1 MRYADIKYPDVAN
14 GEGVRVSLFVQ
25 GCSRH
30 CKGCF
35 NQETWNFDGGY
46 DFNDVAKAKIL
57 KILSMPWVN
66 GLSVLGGEP
75 LEQGRELE
83 IFLRTVKERFPDKD
97 IWMWTGNTYE
107 DVKESHKD
115 ILQYVDVLVD
125 GAFIESK
132 KNISL
137 AFRGS
142 ENQRIIK
149 LKEHRKNE

>member
-1 MRYADIKYPDVAN
+1 MRYTDIKYPDTFD
-14 GEGVRVSLFVQ
+14 GLGVRVALYVQ

-30 CKGCF
+30 CKGCH
-35 NQETWNFDGGY
+35 NPETWNFDGGY
-46 DFNDVAKAKIL
+46 DFNDVAKANIL

-75 LEQGRELE
+75 LEQGKELE
-83 IFLRTVKERFPDKD
+83 LFLKLVKECFPEKD
-97 IWMWTGNTYE
+97 IWLWTGYTYE

-125 GAFIESK
+125 GPYIESK

-149 LKEHRKNE
+149 LKELSNE